1 MFLHLSDAYAAM
13 VYITWHL
20 HVGGSPNLVQNLVV
34 TVTFFTTTPLFVRFM
49 TSLVNHVPPHH
60 LELRVIPHTD
70 PRVGRPEDND
80 RICLSVS
87 TA

>member
-1 MFLHLSDAYAAM
+1 MCSHLSAAYAAT
-13 VYITWHL
+13 VYIIWRL
-20 HVGGSPNLVQNLVV
+20 HVNDSPDLVQNLVG

-49 TSLVNHVPPHH
+49 TSLVNHAPQPH
-60 LELRVIPHTD
+60 LELRVIPPTD
-70 PRVGRPEDND
+70 PRVGRLEDND